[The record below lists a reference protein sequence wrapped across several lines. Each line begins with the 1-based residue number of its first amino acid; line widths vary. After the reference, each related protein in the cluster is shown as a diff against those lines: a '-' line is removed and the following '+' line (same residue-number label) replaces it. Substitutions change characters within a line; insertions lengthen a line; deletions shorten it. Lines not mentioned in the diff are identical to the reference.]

1 MTQAPVRVVYL
12 THTLGVGG
20 AEELI
25 LNMVARLPRDRFEP
39 IVCCFESP
47 PGPIGPEIAALGVPV
62 IPLGVVPGWRRPSA
76 WWSIVR
82 QLRRLRPAIVHT
94 FMLPASLY
102 GRSAAIAAGVPIII
116 GTEVNIYERKQRHH
130 IFIERLLAARSA
142 CVVASAES
150 VKAAYVR
157 QLGIRPDAVRV
168 VYNAVNW
175 NRLNATKSPHEVR
188 VELGIPSDRLV
199 VGTVATL
206 QNKKGHRVLLDAV
219 AKTPGL
225 EAIWLMLVGD
235 GPERASLQAHA
246 AALGIAN
253 RVTFCGTRRDLGNL
267 LPAMDVFALPSLWEG
282 LPLAL
287 ILAMGASRPVVAT
300 NLAGIPEVVTDG
312 QTGLLVE
319 PGNVSEIGAALA
331 RVCRDDA
338 LRAELGARARA
349 AVRDRFGA
357 DAYGAAVIGIYEE
370 FLAKNTARGE
380 PVEPRADPST
390 LRAAQ
395 GRPEQ
400 SRGTT
405 TSG

>member
-1 MTQAPVRVVYL
+1 MTTAPVRVVYL

-39 IVCCFESP
+39 MVCCFENP
-47 PGPIGPEIAALGVPV
+47 PGPIGPEITALGVPV

-102 GRSAAIAAGVPIII
+102 GRSAAVAAGVPIII

-130 IFIERLLAARSA
+130 IFIERFLAARSA

-150 VKAAYVR
+150 VKTAYVQ
-157 QLGIRPDAVRV
+157 QLGIGADAVRV

-175 NRLNATKSPHEVR
+175 DRLDATKAPDEVR
-188 VELGIPSDRLV
+188 AELEIPSNRIV
-199 VGTVATL
+199 VGVVATL

-225 EAIWLMLVGD
+225 DAIWLMLVGD
-235 GPERASLQAHA
+235 GPERAALQAHA
-246 AALGIAN
+246 AALGIKS

-300 NLAGIPEVVTDG
+300 RLAGIPEVVTDG
-312 QTGLLVE
+312 ETGLLVE
-319 PGNVSEIGAALA
+319 PGNVAALGSALA
-331 RVCRDDA
+331 RVCGDGA
-338 LRAELGARARA
+338 LRERLGARARA

-357 DAYGAAVIGIYEE
+357 DAYSAAVIGIYEE
-370 FLAKNTARGE
+370 FLRGMTARGE
-380 PVEPRADPST
+380 PAEP
-390 LRAAQ
+390 
-395 GRPEQ
+395 G
-400 SRGTT
+400 
-405 TSG
+405 